1 MTKVNCKMGCVS
13 LSVAI
18 KSREEAIP
26 CYATLVKLHLDF
38 RAQDHKDVTFWSGAR
53 RGPPGCLGA
62 GAHACQE
69 KLQELGLSS
78 LEKRRGKGDPVGE
91 CNCRMGW

>member
-1 MTKVNCKMGCVS
+1 MVCISV
-13 LSVAI
+13 SVAI
-18 KSREEAIP
+18 NSRKEAIP
-26 CYATLVKLHLDF
+26 CYATLVKLGLDF
-38 RAQDHKDVTFWSGAR
+38 WAQDHKDVTSWSEAR

-91 CNCRMGW
+91 CSCHMGW